1 MNFSSIGGGA
11 GMSAYINALLA
22 KASGAAGTTGSS
34 TDSANAA
41 ATPAT
46 VAAKAAA
53 AASLAAASQSFKSTS
68 AQQKLDQKQTALAT
82 DMRAAMAKAGVALSG
97 PVAFSVDAKGGLT
110 VEGSDKDKA
119 AVAAFLK
126 ADASKPGFSSRLSAL
141 STEASALSAT
151 IRQSAAI
158 SQAARYAGASG
169 NVMSMYSSLL
179 AQQDATP
186 ATFSLSAASSSL
198 TYAGVLS
205 SKA

>member
-22 KASGAAGTTGSS
+22 KANGTAGTTDADSS
-34 TDSANAA
+34 GTAA
-41 ATPAT
+41 ATPTTA
-46 VAAKAAA
+46 AAKAAV
-53 AASLAAASQSFKSTS
+53 AASLASAAHSFKSTS
-68 AQQKLDQKQTALAT
+68 AQHKLDQKQTALAT
-82 DMRAAMAKAGVALSG
+82 DMRAAMAKAGVKLSG
-97 PVAFSVDAKGGLT
+97 SVAFSVDAKGGLT

-119 AVAAFLK
+119 AVTAFLK
-126 ADASKPGFSSRLSAL
+126 ADASKPGFSSRLGAL

-169 NVMSMYSSLL
+169 NVMAMYTSLL
-179 AQQDATP
+179 KQQDATP
-186 ATFSLSAASSSL
+186 ATFALSAANSSL

-205 SKA
+205 STA